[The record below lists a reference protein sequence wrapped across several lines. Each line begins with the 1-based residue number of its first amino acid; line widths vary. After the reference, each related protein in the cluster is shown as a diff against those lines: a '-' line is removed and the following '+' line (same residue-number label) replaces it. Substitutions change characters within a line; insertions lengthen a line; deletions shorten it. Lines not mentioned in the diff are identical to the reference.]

1 MTDTMPEQATDNE
14 NWSDV
19 EQSADGAA
27 YPEFPDNPH
36 NHRFTVSFD
45 GRGPMVVVRGNTA
58 ADIIAGFQ
66 ELEQSAAGA
75 AMGNAWAAIK
85 AAAAVA
91 SGLGATPVPAG
102 APAAPQGMPQL
113 PTPPP
118 FGPNVSVPQ
127 APGFQGPAVVPTP
140 PGFTMAGHSPAAPPA
155 PAPVQSN
162 TPEYQQNGWYR
173 LNVPFKSKG
182 AFDGIVAQ
190 YQLRKGRPSE
200 GGQLSFNKADKSWY
214 VAPDVAGAFPAFS
227 PVPA

>member
-14 NWSDV
+14 DWSDV

-58 ADIIAGFQ
+58 GDIIAGFQ

-85 AAAAVA
+85 ASAAVA
-91 SGLGATPVPAG
+91 SGLGATPVPPA
-102 APAAPQGMPQL
+102 APAAPQAPGV

-127 APGFQGPAVVPTP
+127 APGFQGN
-140 PGFTMAGHSPAAPPA
+140 PGFPPPPAPPA
-155 PAPVQSN
+155 VQSN
-162 TPEYQQNGWYR
+162 TPEFQQNGWYR
-173 LNVPFKSKG
+173 LTVPFKPQG
-182 AFDGIVAQ
+182 ANPGKPGFDGIVAQ
-190 YQLRKGRPSE
+190 YQLRKGRPTE

-214 VAPDVAGAFPAFS
+214 VSPDVAGAFPQFS

>member
-1 MTDTMPEQATDNE
+1 MTEVTPEMTE
-14 NWSDV
+14 GWSDL
-19 EQSADGAA
+19 EQDADSAT
-27 YPEFPDNPH
+27 YPEHPDNPH
-36 NHRFTVSFD
+36 NHRFTISFD
-45 GRGPMVVVRGNTA
+45 RHGPMVVVRGNTA

-75 AMGNAWAAIK
+75 AMGNAWASVK

-102 APAAPQGMPQL
+102 APTAPQAPGV

-127 APGFQGPAVVPTP
+127 APGYQGPPAA
-140 PGFTMAGHSPAAPPA
+140 GFPAPPA
-155 PAPVQSN
+155 PPAVQSN
-162 TPEYQQNGWYR
+162 TPEFQQNGWYR
-173 LNVPFKSKG
+173 LTVPFKPQGSNPGKPG
-182 AFDGIVAQ
+182 FDGIVAQ

-214 VAPDVAGAFPAFS
+214 VAPDVAGAFPQFS